1 MRYILFDTYE
11 SAENPTILNDN
22 ITHPLDAYRIA
33 FHRIRETDGECYII
47 FRPYAPEDVNP
58 IFESNLQYMI
68 DNAYTDYA
76 EDWEE

>member
-1 MRYILFDTYE
+1 MRYVLFDTYE
-11 SAENPTILNDN
+11 NAEHPVILNDN
-22 ITHPLDAYRIA
+22 ITHPLDAYKTA

-47 FRPYAPEDVNP
+47 FMPYAPEDVNP

-76 EDWEE
+76 EGWEE